1 MQFLIDFVLNNLN
14 YWWVFVFMAIESSF
28 IPFPSEVVVPPAAFL
43 AMMDDSHLNIIMVIV
58 VATLGADVGALV
70 NYYLA
75 KWLGRPIV
83 YRFADS
89 RLGHMCLIDRAKV
102 EHAEAFFREHGATST
117 FFGRLVHAVRF
128 GWHECVAL
136 SALHHSG
143 RWRVELGAGLA
154 GLHHS
159 HSNRP

>member
-89 RLGHMCLIDRAKV
+89 RLGHMCLIDAPRWNMP
-102 EHAEAFFREHGATST
+102 
-117 FFGRLVHAVRF
+117 RLSSASMAPRPPSLAA
-128 GWHECVAL
+128 WYPPYDSL
-136 SALHHSG
+136 SAF
-143 RWRVELGAGLA
+143 RPVWLA
-154 GLHHS
+154 
-159 HSNRP
+159 

>member
-1 MQFLIDFVLNNLN
+1 MQFLIDFVPNNLN

-89 RLGHMCLIDRAKV
+89 RLVLERIADQIARFGAG
-102 EHAEAFFREHGATST
+102 AEQGGVGRAFFQHAFDGFSGGESPGASGQQKEGRG
-117 FFGRLVHAVRF
+117 FF
-128 GWHECVAL
+128 HE
-136 SALHHSG
+136 G
-143 RWRVELGAGLA
+143 
-154 GLHHS
+154 S
-159 HSNRP
+159 HK